1 MQTKKGIAF
10 FLSRII
16 YIGRYKMLSHEDLQV
31 NFENL
36 LKLGYAVMD
45 IRFKDYDVCGDT
57 QKLVIARVDSDR
69 DDFYQD
75 MLKLYTGVEFKPS
88 ELFEIWT
95 DILKH
100 KIQMSMVLNRDIAI
114 KVAALDYIETVYSSR

>member
-1 MQTKKGIAF
+1 M
-10 FLSRII
+10 SNN
-16 YIGRYKMLSHEDLQV
+16 EDLQV

-36 LKLGYAVMD
+36 LKLGYAVVD
-45 IRFKDYDVCGDT
+45 VRYKDYDVCSET
-57 QKLVIARVDSDR
+57 QKLVIARVDADR

-88 ELFEIWT
+88 EIFDIWM

-100 KIQMSMVLNRDIAI
+100 KIKMSVVLNRDIAI
-114 KVAALDYIETVYSSR
+114 KVAALDYIETEYSR